1 MIVILKFRQSASER
15 LLSKENEMVAGLTI
29 VATSL
34 RAFVPS
40 FLPNFARVI
49 RSGSVSL
56 RRPSMRVRRIRFSAV
71 GFTMDILTPMDCKP
85 QPGAIKRGSWIA
97 TCNPPCKS
105 QEDRP
110 LP

>member
-56 RRPSMRVRRIRFSAV
+56 RRPSMRVRRIRFSAARYSLRCSSSSS
-71 GFTMDILTPMDCKP
+71 TDPEM
-85 QPGAIKRGSWIA
+85 
-97 TCNPPCKS
+97 
-105 QEDRP
+105 
-110 LP
+110 